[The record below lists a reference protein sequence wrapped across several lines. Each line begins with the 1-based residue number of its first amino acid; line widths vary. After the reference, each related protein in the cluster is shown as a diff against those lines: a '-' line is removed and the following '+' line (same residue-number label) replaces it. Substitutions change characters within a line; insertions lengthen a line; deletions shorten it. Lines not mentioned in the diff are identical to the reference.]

1 MYKYIKK
8 LRPIVFENSRIP
20 KLVGFFSPIEP
31 WAVAFGPCV
40 WCKGIISERTRRHET
55 IHFFQQLEML
65 FIGQW
70 ILYGLS
76 YLYNRVIKR
85 MDGPTAYRANV
96 FEVEA
101 YSNDGDETYLETR
114 EAFAWLKYVRNKSDE
129 T

>member
-1 MYKYIKK
+1 MG
-8 LRPIVFENSRIP
+8 L
-20 KLVGFFSPIEP
+20 FSPIEP
-31 WAVAFGPCV
+31 WAVSFGPFV
-40 WCKGIISERTRRHET
+40 WCKGTMSERTRRHET
-55 IHFFQQLEML
+55 IHFFQQTEML

-70 ILYGLS
+70 FLYGLS

-101 YSNDGDETYLETR
+101 YSNDEDETYLETR

>member
-1 MYKYIKK
+1 MYRYIKN
-8 LRPIVFENSRIP
+8 LRPIIFENSRFP
-20 KLVGFFSPIEP
+20 KFVGLFAPIDP
-31 WAVAFGPCV
+31 WAISVGPFV
-40 WCKGIISERTRRHET
+40 WCKGELSERTRRHET

-65 FIGQW
+65 FVGQW

-85 MDGPTAYRANV
+85 MDGPSAYRANV

-114 EAFAWLKYVRNKSDE
+114 EAFAWLKYIRNKSDE

>member
-8 LRPIVFENSRIP
+8 LRPIIFENSRIP

-40 WCKGIISERTRRHET
+40 WCKGVINERTRRHET

-65 FIGQW
+65 FVGQW